1 VSTIQIK
8 YLLPIFLKKKHKMSF
23 TLESPLYSSIDTGSS
38 SRKRNIG
45 VLEESEKKNCIDLLF
60 LPTKNVVNQSNTNKT
75 RRVSADS
82 ELFSNGNNTIIP
94 PTCTTTATISNK
106 IDTENS
112 RSLDTH
118 RLVSFCGSST
128 GTSTSC
134 EESACSSS
142 NYSEQQEQ
150 EQQACYSE
158 VLSSSDTVTQ
168 HHNTRRRKRRDN
180 KKDKWQHHTSPKN
193 NKTKK
198 RQDDSLSSTS
208 TSSSHNKFNN
218 NSKVKGQYA
227 APFNPSLHSNFWDD
241 SSWSC
246 SKSKVLLSSSIK
258 KKKKKNNCRLATRGS
273 NYTISKVEGLIT
285 ATSNPLN
292 SKTWENTNWKLRP
305 ISRINDTGKDAI
317 DDNNDITEME
327 MEMERRQNNNNIN
340 DCNMP
345 RENSVQWKLWK
356 RLNEPDPQKRIFL
369 LQAPITRVNTTA
381 TRLLT
386 GNQPFEDKI
395 SSIGSPY
402 ILYRWLRVRLAA
414 GLVRSC
420 FDYLHQI
427 IKKNYDEVEDVLK
440 KLEISPTHNEELAS
454 LVTIRDRLAGIWCV
468 YAHFTLEVGCLALE
482 EKMKKS
488 SLSSQKKN
496 KYMRCLSP
504 RDNTTVLCNPNVISE
519 TDSDFADNNTVASEL
534 ELYNRQS
541 RPVDNDRRKRID
553 VTSSGHQ
560 ENITYED
567 ISNHA
572 ISILLTARDC
582 PLVGN
587 HTAIALSLG
596 RMIVSSTVMEQSK
609 ADCTQLHLSKENM
622 SAKIKSAIDVCW
634 DNIDTCR
641 SKSHHQSKRRF
652 TTKPVSKTTLR
663 LLSNFEI
670 KNQKLYTEKRIKKD
684 AVLDGIESTL
694 TLPSYIRNS
703 LSKTSLPS
711 DGVVIG
717 DRNTIRCLSV
727 ELNRWSRLGEELETN
742 HDRTIRLTPFHE
754 PELPFLAAELPMF
767 APVESLSDPL
777 KLYGDT
783 EDAAKTI
790 IWQW

>member
-1 VSTIQIK
+1 
-8 YLLPIFLKKKHKMSF
+8 MSF
-23 TLESPLYSSIDTGSS
+23 ASESLYS

-45 VLEESEKKNCIDLLF
+45 VLEDLLF
-60 LPTKNVVNQSNTNKT
+60 LPTKNVNQSSNKT
-75 RRVSADS
+75 RRVSEDS
-82 ELFSNGNNTIIP
+82 ESFSNGNNIISP
-94 PTCTTTATISNK
+94 PSCTTTAITTTISNK

-112 RSLDTH
+112 RTLDTH

-142 NYSEQQEQ
+142 NYSVQQ

-158 VLSSSDTVTQ
+158 VLSSSDTVVTR
-168 HHNTRRRKRRDN
+168 HYNTRRRKRRRDN
-180 KKDKWQHHTSPKN
+180 KKGKWQQHTSPKN
-193 NKTKK
+193 KTKK
-198 RQDDSLSSTS
+198 IQDNSISCTS
-208 TSSSHNKFNN
+208 TGSSDSNKFNN
-218 NSKVKGQYA
+218 NSKVIGQYA
-227 APFNPSLHSNFWDD
+227 AAYNPSWYPNFWDD

-246 SKSKVLLSSSIK
+246 SKSSKVLSSSIK
-258 KKKKKNNCRLATRGS
+258 KKKKKSNCLLATRGS
-273 NYTISKVEGLIT
+273 NYTISKIEGLIT

-292 SKTWENTNWKLRP
+292 SKTWGNTTWKLRP
-305 ISRINDTGKDAI
+305 ISRINDTGKDDI
-317 DDNNDITEME
+317 DDNDTTEME
-327 MEMERRQNNNNIN
+327 MENERRQNNNIK
-340 DCNMP
+340 DCNVP

-356 RLNEPDPQKRIFL
+356 RLNEPDPQKRIYL
-369 LQAPITRVNTTA
+369 LQAPITRLNTLTS
-381 TRLLT
+381 RLLT
-386 GNQPFEDKI
+386 ENQPFEDKI

-420 FDYLHQI
+420 FDCLHQI

-440 KLEISPTHNEELAS
+440 KLEINSTHNEELAS
-454 LVTIRDRLAGIWCV
+454 LVTARDRLAGIWCV
-468 YAHFTLEVGCLALE
+468 YAHFTLEVGCLAYE
-482 EKMKKS
+482 EKMKKTS
-488 SLSSQKKN
+488 SSQNNN
-496 KYMRCLSP
+496 KYMGCLPP
-504 RDNTTVLCNPNVISE
+504 RVNTTVLCNPNVISE
-519 TDSDFADNNTVASEL
+519 TDSDFVDNDTVASEL

-541 RPVDNDRRKRID
+541 RSRPVDNDHRKRIE
-553 VTSSGHQ
+553 VISSDHQ
-560 ENITYED
+560 ENVTYDD

-582 PLVGN
+582 PLIGN

-609 ADCTQLHLSKENM
+609 ASCTQVHLSKEIM
-622 SAKIKSAIDVCW
+622 SAKIQSAIDVCW

-663 LLSNFEI
+663 LFSNFEI
-670 KNQKLYTEKRIKKD
+670 KNQKLHTEKRIKKEV
-684 AVLDGIESTL
+684 VLDGIESTL
-694 TLPSYIRNS
+694 KLPNYIRNA
-703 LSKTSLPS
+703 LTRTSLPS
-711 DGVVIG
+711 DGAVIG
-717 DRNTIRCLSV
+717 DRNTVRCLSV

-754 PELPFLAAELPMF
+754 PELPFLAAELPLF

-783 EDAAKTI
+783 VDAAETI